1 MSKTSKFLSTSPKNH
16 VIQKKRTNKNKNKYS
31 TRTIKNPSKYM
42 STKNFGMRKS
52 LSQKSL
58 VDKNIKFYNISD
70 AEDNNI
76 IKKSSIIDFQKKIKV
91 IRKNSTF
98 LPKFN
103 SKKKKD
109 NILSRINFNIQK
121 TSQNL
126 NNPDEFYSNYF
137 NSILL
142 GEFNS
147 KKMNKISTNNISP
160 HIYDKLKLKKDKAY
174 IK

>member
-1 MSKTSKFLSTSPKNH
+1 
-16 VIQKKRTNKNKNKYS
+16 
-31 TRTIKNPSKYM
+31 
-42 STKNFGMRKS
+42 MRKS
-52 LSQKSL
+52 LSQKFL

-70 AEDNNI
+70 EDNNI
-76 IKKSSIIDFQKKIKV
+76 IKKSSIIDFQKRIK
-91 IRKNSTF
+91 IRKNST
-98 LPKFN
+98 LMPKFS

-142 GEFNS
+142 GEFHS

-160 HIYDKLKLKKDKAY
+160 HLYDKLKLKKDKTCM
-174 IK
+174 K